1 MSENDP
7 LLQLVDTLKALENPD
22 RALCLVAVYL
32 GQRADQNTIQGITDL
47 YIALLGK
54 GKTATPAKIRGLIT
68 TLVTNRLL
76 ERERERMISKTKVSF
91 HQISPLGEIT
101 LLYVSIFLINNPA
114 ELNLDK
120 LQFMS
125 YMAGDSEFKL
135 TRYIINAIL
144 KENPQT
150 KRILTSLR
158 DEKDPDKIRAGKSVI
173 ISIPK
178 IFSGKNGYNT
188 FKILEELIWDYLHE
202 DIGISRDEIDSH
214 FDVPIGS
221 NLNKLAVFM
230 NEQVLG
236 KAKYYKISTLGI
248 FLLPVIALLIKQFSF
263 DTTILPTLLTTDV
276 DSDKNAWFVLIEQA
290 KAFFRALYNLSY

>member
-7 LLQLVDTLKALENPD
+7 LRQLVDTLKALENPD
-22 RALCLVAVYL
+22 RALCLISVYL

-68 TLVTNRLL
+68 TLVTNGLL

-91 HQISPLGEIT
+91 HQISPLGEIA

-114 ELNLDK
+114 DLNLDK

-135 TRYIINAIL
+135 VRYIINSIL

-150 KRILTSLR
+150 KRILASLR
-158 DEKDPDKIRAGKSVI
+158 DGKDPEKIRVGKST
-173 ISIPK
+173 SLAIPK
-178 IFSGKNGYNT
+178 LFTGKNGYNT

-202 DIGISRDEIDSH
+202 DIGISRNEIEGH

-221 NLNKLAVFM
+221 NINRLAPFIS
-230 NEQVLG
+230 EQALG

-248 FLLPVIALLIKQFSF
+248 FMLPILALLIKYSSL
-263 DTTILPTLLTTDV
+263 DTTILPTLLSTSI

-290 KAFFRALYNLSY
+290 KAFFRTLYSLT